1 MKETAGV
8 AIVLA
13 GLGLAPAGLHAQTPG
28 EQALRREIDELRRLL
43 REQRE
48 TIGELER
55 RVQELRIQ
63 QNEDRRVLQSTERT
77 AVEAQKAAGAERPL
91 IASTVPRVKVA
102 LSGQVNRMLN
112 LAADGKSTKAYF
124 VDNNLG
130 VSRLRV
136 VGTGQLTEAFSIG
149 TNLELAISPNNS
161 AEVSQTDEDGSQ
173 RDEFRKVEAIFAHD
187 DYGKV
192 SFGRGDPATKDIAR
206 LDLSGTDVVAFTNL
220 ADLAG
225 GLFFRTED
233 DDADSG
239 ITIGDAFSDFDQG
252 RTSRIRYDTPAFAG
266 VTAAGSFGSD
276 QKWAAALR
284 WAGEGEGLEAAAG
297 AGVQDPSRD
306 GADLVYAGSASVLHQ
321 ATGLNLTFGTAV
333 QDQDEGTGQ
342 ARYLKAGWLTELFA
356 FGPTAFSIDLGM
368 FKDAPEA
375 GDDGTSFGLAA
386 VQHITGHGTDLYA
399 SLRSFDLDPGEGP
412 GTSTIYVGTAGTR
425 IKF

>member
-1 MKETAGV
+1 MA

-13 GLGLAPAGLHAQTPG
+13 GLGVTGMAAGASAQTAG
-28 EQALRREIDELRRLL
+28 EQALRRELDELRRLL
-43 REQRE
+43 RQQQE

-55 RVQELRIQ
+55 RVQELRTQ
-63 QNEDRRVLQSTERT
+63 ANEDRRVLQSTERT
-77 AVEAQKAAGAERPL
+77 AVDAQRAATAERPL

-112 LAADGKSTKAYF
+112 LADDGKSTKAYF
-124 VDNNLG
+124 VDNNLA
-130 VSRLRV
+130 VSRLSL
-136 VGTGQLTEAFSIG
+136 VGTGQVTDKFSIG

-173 RDEFRKVEAIFAHD
+173 RDEFRKVEAIFDHA
-187 DYGKV
+187 DYGTV
-192 SFGRGDPATKDIAR
+192 SFGRGDPAAKDIAR
-206 LDLSGTDVVAFTNL
+206 LDLSGTEVVAFTNL

-252 RTSRIRYDTPAFAG
+252 RTSRIRYDTPTLAG
-266 VTAAGSFGSD
+266 ATAAGSFGSD
-276 QKWAAALR
+276 QKWATALR
-284 WAGEGEGLEAAAG
+284 WAGEGSGLEAVAG
-297 AGVQDPSRD
+297 AGVQDPSSD

-321 ATGLNLTFGTAV
+321 ATGLNLTVGTAV

-342 ARYLKAGWLTELFA
+342 ARYLKAGWLTELFEL
-356 FGPTAFSIDLGM
+356 GPTAFSIDLGA
-368 FKDAPEA
+368 FKDAPA
-375 GDDGTSFGLAA
+375 ADDDGTSIGLAA
-386 VQHITGHGTDLYA
+386 VQQITDYGTDLYA

-412 GTSTIYVGTAGTR
+412 STRAIYVGTAGTR